1 VYRLVCFVLVWLLSS
16 GVIAA
21 VTIVEVIPVNNRPAE
36 ELTPLL
42 LPLLEPDEQIVANGN
57 SLLVKTQP
65 QRLQTISNLIRKLD
79 NPVNNLLVSVIQSS
93 EITAAQLN
101 AELAGRITLPA
112 TGRINIQGGAYYNQN
127 QGTSQRHDTQTI
139 RTMEGVPAHI
149 KAGNA
154 YPIRSY
160 QEYPTLYGYPQT
172 SQSTQYFEAT
182 TGFAVTPRLMGN
194 QVNLDVSPWS
204 ERANGQGQFQVQD
217 AQTSIRVNL
226 GEWVE
231 IGSVDE
237 SGQNNNTGTLAYNNQ
252 SSQSRLRILIK
263 VDVVN

>member
-1 VYRLVCFVLVWLLSS
+1 MYRLVCFVLVLLLSL
-16 GVIAA
+16 GVIAEE
-21 VTIVEVIPVNNRPAE
+21 TLVEIIQVNNRPAE

-42 LPLLEPDEQIVANGN
+42 LPLLEPGEQIVANGN

-65 QRLQTISNLIRKLD
+65 QRLQTITNLIRKLD

-112 TGRINIQGGAYYNQN
+112 TGKITINGGAYYNQN
-127 QGTSQRHDTQTI
+127 QGVSRRQDTQTI

-149 KAGNA
+149 RAGNA

-160 QEYPTLYGYPQT
+160 QQYPTPYGYPQA
-172 SQSTQYFEAT
+172 SQSTHYFEAT
-182 TGFAVTPRLMGN
+182 TGFAVTPRLMGK
-194 QVNLDVSPWS
+194 QVDLDVSPWS
-204 ERANGQGQFQVQD
+204 ERANGPDQFQIQE

-231 IGSVDE
+231 IGGVDE
-237 SGQNNNTGTLAYNNQ
+237 NGQSNNTGTLAYSNQ
-252 SSQSRLRILIK
+252 SNQSRLRIMVK